1 MTTLEKIKS
10 KVTRIDIDELIER
23 LKIELKIPAETET
36 ENETENEENASSNV
50 DSEKLLEYALYDT
63 LLIILDVT
71 HLKKVNDTLYSI
83 WVNMIKDYWYLN
95 KYDELVKSS
104 ETTGESES
112 DTTGDVKSIA
122 QGNEKI
128 EFYEKGS
135 TVEINGT
142 RYHAGTINFDTNLLR
157 EKYKSDLYRHR
168 VMRW

>member
-10 KVTRIDIDELIER
+10 KVTRIDIDELIDR
-23 LKIELKIPAETET
+23 LKVELKIPAKTET
-36 ENETENEENASSNV
+36 ENIENKSLNV

-63 LLIILDVT
+63 LLIILDIT
-71 HLKKVNDTLYSI
+71 HLKKVDDSLYSI

-95 KYDELVKSS
+95 KYDELVKSND
-104 ETTGESES
+104 TTGESES

>member
-23 LKIELKIPAETET
+23 LKMELKVLEKTET
-36 ENETENEENASSNV
+36 GNEENTNLNV

-71 HLKKVNDTLYSI
+71 HLKKVDDSLYSI

-95 KYDELVKSS
+95 KYDMLLKSKEES
-104 ETTGESES
+104 AESENEL
-112 DTTGDVKSIA
+112 TGDIKGIT

-128 EFYEKGS
+128 EFYEKRS
-135 TVEINGT
+135 TIEINGT
-142 RYHAGTINFDTNLLR
+142 SYNAGTINFDTNILK

>member
-23 LKIELKIPAETET
+23 LKIELRIPEKTK
-36 ENETENEENASSNV
+36 TENEEETSSNV

-71 HLKKVNDTLYSI
+71 HLKKVDDSLYSI

-95 KYDELVKSS
+95 KYDELVKES
-104 ETTGESES
+104 ETTGESET

-142 RYHAGTINFDTNLLR
+142 RYNAGTINFDTNLLR